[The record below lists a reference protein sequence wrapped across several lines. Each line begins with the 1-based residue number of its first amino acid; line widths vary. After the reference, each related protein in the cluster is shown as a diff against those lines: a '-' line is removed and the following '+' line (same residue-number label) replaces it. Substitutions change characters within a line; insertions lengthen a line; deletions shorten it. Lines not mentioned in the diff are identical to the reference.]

1 VVRKARQ
8 EIGKA
13 SERKRKHPK
22 RGSRLQTR
30 RRMRRTRNRRKG
42 TNTHNNQT
50 HPEATGI
57 QVVTEALQETTAKET
72 ITTKRNLLPSP
83 PRRSKDINKITE
95 LFTRIIDSSLPSRYL

>member
-22 RGSRLQTR
+22 KGSRLQTR

-42 TNTHNNQT
+42 TDTHNNQT

-57 QVVTEALQETTAKET
+57 QVVTEALQETTKEPLA
-72 ITTKRNLLPSP
+72 TTKRNQPPSP
-83 PRRSKDINKITE
+83 PRRSKDTNEITVD
-95 LFTRIIDSSLPSRYL
+95 TRQ